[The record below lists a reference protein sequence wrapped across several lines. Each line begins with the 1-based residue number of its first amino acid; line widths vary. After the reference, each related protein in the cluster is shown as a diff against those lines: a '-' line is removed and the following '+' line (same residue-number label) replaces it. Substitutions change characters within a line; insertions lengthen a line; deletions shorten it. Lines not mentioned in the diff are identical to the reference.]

1 MKKTAIILA
10 VVIAL
15 CAVLCACGSSG
26 ETSKTETA
34 AKPLSEVWT
43 TIKSEVTFEDF
54 NEFDD
59 VKKLKRYYGITEDM
73 ISEYAG
79 GVNGS
84 GVNQEEIVLVKAA
97 DDTNAAAIKEKL
109 DNRFNSK
116 LNQNKN
122 YNAEQAKMIEGCKV
136 EQNGLY
142 LSMIVSDNAEQITK
156 IYKEGIGV

>member
-26 ETSKTETA
+26 EASKAETA

-116 LNQNKN
+116 LNQNKTRIHRPN
-122 YNAEQAKMIEGCKV
+122 LLI
-136 EQNGLY
+136 
-142 LSMIVSDNAEQITK
+142 LSNQSLLPQ
-156 IYKEGIGV
+156 

>member
-26 ETSKTETA
+26 EASKAETA

-97 DDTNAAAIKEKL
+97 DDTSAAAIKEKL

>member
-26 ETSKTETA
+26 EASKAETA

-156 IYKEGIGV
+156 IYTEGIGV